1 MGIGRWSRNEVHDPV
16 KLAEA
21 SKVPSPFGAR
31 TCGQVLDTPLTC
43 PHYSDGM
50 RRKNTNT
57 RSRKAIFRAWPS
69 EYCIKSRPA
78 CESKT

>member
-1 MGIGRWSRNEVHDPV
+1 MQNKVIPAGKKNMGIGRWSRNEVHDPV

-50 RRKNTNT
+50 RRKNTKGNI
-57 RSRKAIFRAWPS
+57 SSMAQ
-69 EYCIKSRPA
+69 
-78 CESKT
+78 